1 MPRKLVKCPDP
12 KFITVQPIRKAHVDD
27 SPILYHG
34 RTAGQNVLG
43 RYPDGSPKPLRIV
56 RKGQPTEYR
65 QTGPKRK
72 ATAEQ
77 IAALAERFN
86 K

>member
-1 MPRKLVKCPDP
+1 MSRSRKV
-12 KFITVQPIRKAHVDD
+12 HVDD
-27 SPILYHG
+27 SPLMFHG

-43 RYPDGSPKPLRIV
+43 RYPDGTPKPLRIV

-65 QTGPKRK
+65 MAGPKQK
-72 ATAEQ
+72 ATAAS